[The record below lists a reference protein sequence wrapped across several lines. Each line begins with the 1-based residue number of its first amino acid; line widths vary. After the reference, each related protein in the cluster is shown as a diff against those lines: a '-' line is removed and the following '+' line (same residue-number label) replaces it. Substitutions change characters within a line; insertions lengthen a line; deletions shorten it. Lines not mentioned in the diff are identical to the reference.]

1 MAYENIYTERLFL
14 RPLIPDDYMAAYKWC
29 GDKEVNRFMSYG
41 IYTDPLDVK
50 KWLESL
56 PVDDKY
62 SYTYAIILRKTGEI
76 IGSTG
81 MYYHEDEGY
90 WNFGYNLIP
99 SMWGKGYATEAT
111 KALVEYVRSIM
122 DVKLIECEHAVG
134 NPASG
139 RVMEKIG
146 LEFVGYGSYTKS
158 DTGEVFRSKFY
169 RKEY

>member
-1 MAYENIYTERLFL
+1 MAQNTITTPRLQL
-14 RPLIPDDYMAAYKWC
+14 RPLMPEDYLDAYRWC
-29 GDKEVNRFMSYG
+29 SDPSVNKFMSYG

-50 KWLESL
+50 EWLESL
-56 PVDDKY
+56 PVDDEY
-62 SYTYAIILRKTGEI
+62 SYTYAIILQETREI

-99 SMWGKGYATEAT
+99 TMWGKGYATEAT
-111 KALVEYVRSIM
+111 GALVEYVRGIM
-122 DVKLIECEHAVG
+122 DVKLIECEHAVD

-139 RVMEKIG
+139 RVMEKLG

-158 DTGEVFRSKFY
+158 DTGEVFRSKVY